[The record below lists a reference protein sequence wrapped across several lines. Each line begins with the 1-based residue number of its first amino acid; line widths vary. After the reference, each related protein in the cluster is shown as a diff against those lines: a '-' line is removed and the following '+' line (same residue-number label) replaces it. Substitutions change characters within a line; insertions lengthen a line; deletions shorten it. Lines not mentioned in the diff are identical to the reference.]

1 MRCLA
6 FALAAAGLALCVSAC
21 AAHQTTPTGEN
32 YYLLGQQSFAQHDY
46 KGSVIYFQKMI
57 DQYPFSPYAEDAE
70 LKIGLSQY
78 QLHNYPEA
86 IASLGDFEKM
96 HPTSKQIE
104 LASYYLAM
112 AHYDQIGR
120 PDQDQ
125 SNTEQALQQFEII
138 ERRYP
143 ETGFAALAHQ
153 QIAVCREMLARHQL
167 LIGDFY
173 YKRAN
178 FRAAES
184 RLAELMQKWPDTPVG
199 DTALYQLGTTLEKEG
214 KKYSAAQAF
223 TAVVLHYPGT
233 IYANKAKYELKKL
246 HQPVDTE
253 EDPLHLVLTESGFGD
268 NDDVKVR
275 QGDETAVASAADPG
289 AYAPLPLLKAPPSPS
304 TPPAAPDADAPPG
317 SPHST
322 APTAQVA
329 STDGAPAA
337 AAARGSISPGA
348 ATEGGAA
355 ASAAASGSAAVAGA
369 MKTATPTGPATLNKV
384 RLSSADPPLS
394 VIFDLTGPVAYENQL
409 QGGSSSSTLT
419 IHLKETTLAKGLP
432 THMIFDRSIF
442 HDCDIQS
449 DAGGTTVT
457 VNTSPV
463 SRFAVVPLNAPP
475 RLLVTFTPEH
485 EQPVGMSEPNGNT
498 NSID

>member
-1 MRCLA
+1 MWRPALL
-6 FALAAAGLALCVSAC
+6 LAACLALCVSAC
-21 AAHQTTPTGEN
+21 AVHQQTPTGQN
-32 YYLLGQQSFAQHDY
+32 YYSLGQQAFATHDY
-46 KGSVIYFQKMI
+46 KGAAIYFQKLI

-70 LKIGLSQY
+70 LKIGLSEY
-78 QLHNYPEA
+78 QQQHYAEA
-86 IASLGDFEKM
+86 ISSLGDFEKM
-96 HPTSKQIE
+96 HPTSKEIE
-104 LASYYLAM
+104 LVSYYLAM

-153 QIAVCREMLARHQL
+153 QISVCREMLARHQL

-173 YKRAN
+173 YQRAN

-199 DTALYQLGTTLEKEG
+199 DEALYQLGTTLEKEG

-233 IYANKAKYELKKL
+233 MYASKAKYELKKL

-253 EDPLHLVLTESGFGD
+253 EDPLHLVLTESGFSD
-268 NDDVKVR
+268 TDDVKVR
-275 QGDETAVASAADPG
+275 QGDETALASADPN
-289 AYAPLPLLKAPPSPS
+289 AYPPLPILKAPPPSPAS
-304 TPPAAPDADAPPG
+304 PDADAPAG
-317 SPHST
+317 SNG
-322 APTAQVA
+322 QVA
-329 STDGAPAA
+329 STGGSSAASAPSSISPAA
-337 AAARGSISPGA
+337 AAAP
-348 ATEGGAA
+348 TAA
-355 ASAAASGSAAVAGA
+355 AADAT
-369 MKTATPTGPATLNKV
+369 KTAERAGPATLNRI

-394 VIFDLTGPVAYENQL
+394 VIFDLTGPVAFDNQL

-419 IHLKETTLAKGLP
+419 IHLKETKPAHGLA
-432 THMIFDRSIF
+432 THMTFDRSIF
-442 HDCDIQS
+442 HDCDIQTGA
-449 DAGGTTVT
+449 DGTTVT

-463 SRFAVVPLNAPP
+463 SRYAVVPLNAPP
-475 RLLVTFTPEH
+475 RLLVTFTPE
-485 EQPVGMSEPNGNT
+485 EQQPAGAGGPGGGSGD
-498 NSID
+498 SID